1 MYFWIYWAAIVS
13 CVSVSAV
20 LLFGWGKEAN
30 RQQQKLHTTTFFQE
44 ENSFSQ
50 PTLRIWPSSGYKSR
64 ILRSSR
70 MREGRMV
77 ERSSPSES
85 WLSEAETRHS
95 ASASDH
101 SAIERNHHLITVPS
115 NDIAIWSQ
123 CHWTTSPSDHSAIE
137 RHHHLITVPLNDI
150 TIWSQC
156 HWMTS
161 PSDQSA
167 IEWHHH
173 LITVPLNDITI
184 WSQCHWSA
192 SPSDHSAIER
202 HHHLITVPSNDITIW
217 SQCHWMTSP
226 SDQGVDER
234 LHCFIRASPPDHGIT
249 AWYH

>member
-1 MYFWIYWAAIVS
+1 MKS
-13 CVSVSAV
+13 CVMFSRKELYGG
-20 LLFGWGKEAN
+20 LLTSKEIISIYVPLNLLSRHSLQRFCIRGAPIRVGKRGKQTTTKIAY
-30 RQQQKLHTTTFFQE
+30 TTFFQE

-85 WLSEAETRHS
+85 WLSEAETCHRVS
-95 ASASDH
+95 A
-101 SAIERNHHLITVPS
+101 
-115 NDIAIWSQ
+115 
-123 CHWTTSPSDHSAIE
+123 SDHSAIE

-156 HWMTS
+156 HRTTS
-161 PSDQSA
+161 PSDHSA
-167 IEWHHH
+167 IKRHHH

-184 WSQCHWSA
+184 WSQCHWMT

-217 SQCHWMTSP
+217 PQCRWTTSP
-226 SDQGVDER
+226 SDHSAIER
-234 LHCFIRASPPDHGIT
+234 HHHLIRA
-249 AWYH
+249 